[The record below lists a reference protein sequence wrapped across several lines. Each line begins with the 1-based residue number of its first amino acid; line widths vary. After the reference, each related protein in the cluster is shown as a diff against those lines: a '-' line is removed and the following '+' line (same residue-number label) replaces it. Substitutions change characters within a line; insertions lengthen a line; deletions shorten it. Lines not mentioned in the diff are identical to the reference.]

1 LNNNVVESWNNWMR
15 SLRQMS
21 IPWLVS
27 GHLQKLGLKFD
38 KRKTEL
44 QKWKN
49 GVCGRTEM
57 KLWKTLA
64 NIGCV
69 ADVKL
74 FNTTLGEYGVSLTNN
89 RSLVV
94 NLARRTCTCKW
105 WQLQGLPCAHAMA
118 VIDKQK
124 LWVYDYVSDCYK
136 GATQGTIYMNSIHP
150 METHD
155 SATVDNATGLV
166 VGGEALDDG
175 YNRRIL
181 PPINPRPQGRPRQRR
196 IESQTQGVQMRR
208 CSKC

>member
-1 LNNNVVESWNNWMR
+1 MEQRDAFVEADV
-15 SLRQMS
+15 

-27 GHLQKLGLKFD
+27 GHLQKLGLKVD

-44 QKWKN
+44 QKGKN
-49 GVCGRTEM
+49 GVGGRIEM
-57 KLWKTLA
+57 KLRKTLA

-74 FNTTLGEYGVSLTNN
+74 FNTALGEYGVSLTNN

-94 NLARRTCTCKW
+94 NLARRTCSCRW
-105 WQLQGLPCAHAMA
+105 WQLQGLACARAMA
-118 VIDKQK
+118 VIHKHK

-136 GATQGTIYMNSIHP
+136 GETQGTIYMNSIYP

-166 VGGEALDDG
+166 FGREALDDG

-181 PPINPRPQGRPRQRR
+181 PPINPCPQGRPRQRR
-196 IESQTQGVQMRR
+196 IESQI
-208 CSKC
+208 